1 MAEKDLD
8 TTGLFGEFRRMV
20 RTTGTVGGIAAR
32 MAGHRLGLK
41 GDGAAHAEDLKAIL
55 GGLKGPLMKAAQLLA
70 TIPGAL
76 PDEYATELAQLQSNA
91 PPMGWSFVRRRMA
104 AELGPDWQKNFRE
117 FGREAAAAASLGQVH
132 KAVLQNGE
140 VVACKLQYPDMTTT
154 VEADLKQ
161 FRMAMGVY
169 HKLDNAIRQ
178 DDVIEE
184 LTDRLREELDY
195 KREAANLRLYDIMLK
210 NSTAVT
216 IPKTVDALCTRRL
229 LTMEWVNGQGLQ
241 KVLDTNPTQ
250 EERNTMAR
258 ALFEAWYVPLYR
270 YGIIH
275 GDPHM
280 GNFTVRDDFGFN
292 LLDFGTIRVFRP
304 RFIRGIIELCEAL
317 RTKDE
322 DRAAHAYEMWGF
334 TGLSRET
341 MTVLNEWASFLYE
354 PLMEDRERTIN
365 ENAETIFRRDIAGR
379 VHTGLQKTGGV
390 KPPREFVLV
399 DRSAIGL
406 GSVFMRIGT
415 KLNWHRMFQDLIADF
430 DEDALAARQAEVLK
444 AAGLSEFIN
453 K

>member
-1 MAEKDLD
+1 MAERDLD
-8 TTGLFGEFRRMV
+8 DSGLFGEFRRMV

-32 MAGHRLGLK
+32 LAGHKFGINT
-41 GDGAAHAEDLKAIL
+41 GGSAHAEDLKGVL

-104 AELGPDWQKNFRE
+104 AELGPDWQKHFRS

-140 VVACKLQYPDMTTT
+140 TVACKLQYPDMATT

-178 DDVIEE
+178 DDVVAE
-184 LTDRLREELDY
+184 LTERLREELDY
-195 KREAANLRLYDIMLK
+195 TREAANLRLYGAMLRHSP
-210 NSTAVT
+210 NVT
-216 IPKTVDALCTRRL
+216 IPAPVDDLCTRRL
-229 LTMEWVNGQGLQ
+229 LTMQWVDGRSLQ
-241 KVLDTNPTQ
+241 QVLDSNPSQT
-250 EERNTMAR
+250 ERDAMAK
-258 ALFEAWYVPLYR
+258 ALFEAWYVPFYR
-270 YGIIH
+270 YGVIH

-280 GNFTVRDDFGFN
+280 GNFTVRPDFGFN
-292 LLDFGTIRVFRP
+292 LLDFGAIRIFRP
-304 RFIRGIIELCEAL
+304 RFVHGVIELCEAL
-317 RTKDE
+317 RVGDE

-334 TGLSRET
+334 ENLSRET
-341 MTVLNEWASFLYE
+341 IKVLNEWASFLYE
-354 PLMEDRERTIN
+354 PLMQDRVRTIN
-365 ENAETIFRRDIAGR
+365 ENAETIFGRDVAGR
-379 VHTGLQKTGGV
+379 VHTGLQRTGGV

-406 GSVFMRIGT
+406 GSVFMRLGA
-415 KLNWHRMFQDLIADF
+415 KLNWHQMFQELVADF
-430 DEDALAARQAEVLK
+430 SEEALAARQAEAIREARLNVH
-444 AAGLSEFIN
+444 F
-453 K
+453 

>member
-8 TTGLFGEFRRMV
+8 STGLFGEFGRMI

-32 MAGHRLGLK
+32 IAGNKIGFRGN
-41 GDGAAHAEDLKAIL
+41 DAAHAEDLKAVL

-76 PDEYATELAQLQSNA
+76 PDDYAVELAQLQSNA

-104 AELGPDWQKNFRE
+104 AELGPDWQKHFRE

-132 KAVLQNGE
+132 RAVLPNGE
-140 VVACKLQYPDMTTT
+140 TVACKLQYPDMTTT

-161 FRMAMGVY
+161 FRMAMGLY
-169 HKLDNAIRQ
+169 HRVDNAIRQ

-184 LTDRLREELDY
+184 LTERLREELDY
-195 KREAANLRLYDIMLK
+195 RREAANMKLYGLMLK
-210 NSTAVT
+210 GYSSVT
-216 IPKTVDALCTRRL
+216 VPKPVESLSTRRL
-229 LTMEWVNGQGLQ
+229 LTMDWVTGRGLQ
-241 KVLDTNPTQ
+241 AVLDTNPSQ
-250 EERNTMAR
+250 EERNRMAK

-270 YGIIH
+270 YGVIH

-280 GNFTVRDDFGFN
+280 GNFTVREDGGFN
-292 LLDFGTIRVFRP
+292 LLDFGAIRVFRP
-304 RFIRGIIELCEAL
+304 QFVLGIIELCEAL
-317 RTKDE
+317 RVGDE

-341 MTVLNEWASFLYE
+341 MTVLNEWARFLYE
-354 PLMEDRERTIN
+354 PLMQDRERTIN
-365 ENAETIFRRDIAGR
+365 EDQETIFGRDIAAR
-379 VHTGLQKTGGV
+379 VHTGLQRTGGV

-406 GSVFMRIGT
+406 GSVFMRLGA
-415 KLNWHRMFQDLIADF
+415 KLNWHRMFQELIADF
-430 DEDALAARQAEVLK
+430 SVEALAARQQ
-444 AAGLSEFIN
+444 AALREAGVVVSV
-453 K
+453 